1 MEIRKVHDRK
11 CAVFLRRLEKV
22 LDLYPHDLGIWV
34 RRARSGKPTFAVC
47 LDADGRTFPR
57 PWFSDE
63 PLWRL
68 REEVLPQAIR
78 GARIVRRARDRG
90 IFLNWSPGKLLELGY
105 KCSPPSPPVPLR
117 ERLKNLRPILEVLK
131 GC

>member
-1 MEIRKVHDRK
+1 MQIKKIYDRQ
-11 CAVFLRRLEKV
+11 CSVLLRRLEKI
-22 LDLYPHDLGIWV
+22 LDLYPRDLGVWV
-34 RRARSGKPTFAVC
+34 RNAKSGRPTFAVC

-90 IFLNWSPGKLLELGY
+90 IFLNWSPGKLLEWGNR
-105 KCSPPSPPVPLR
+105 CAPPSPPPTLR
-117 ERLKNLRPILEVLK
+117 ERFQLFIGFLEIMK